1 MPVSDLAYA
10 LAYPAI
16 LSASALY
23 AGCSA
28 WRRRRRA
35 QRGELPPG
43 VPPIFFGRLDLIA
56 EVEAQASR
64 ARMVADHAERI
75 AAAELERVADLYDVP
90 AVPPVDVAAS
100 EATRVNVL
108 FRP

>member
-10 LAYPAI
+10 LAYPAV

-35 QRGELPPG
+35 RRGELTPG
-43 VPPIFFGRLDLIA
+43 VPPIFFGRLDVIA
-56 EVEAQASR
+56 EAEEKGSQ
-64 ARMVADHAERI
+64 ARMVVECMEQIADDQYG
-75 AAAELERVADLYDVP
+75 RVGHLYDVP
-90 AVPPVDVAAS
+90 AVPPVDVAVREAS
-100 EATRVNVL
+100 RVNVL

>member
-35 QRGELPPG
+35 RRGEVTPG
-43 VPPIFFGRLDLIA
+43 VPPIFFGRLDLIR
-56 EVEAQASR
+56 EVEARASR
-64 ARMVADHAERI
+64 AGMVAGHAERI
-75 AAAELERVADLYDVP
+75 AAAEFERVADLYDVP
-90 AVPPVDVAAS
+90 AVPPVDVVS
-100 EATRVNVL
+100 RVNAP
-108 FRP
+108 FQP

>member
-23 AGCSA
+23 AGCST
-28 WRRRRRA
+28 WCRRRRA
-35 QRGELPPG
+35 RRGELPPG

-56 EVEAQASR
+56 EVEAR
-64 ARMVADHAERI
+64 AFRGRTVSGHAERI
-75 AAAELERVADLYDVP
+75 AAAEYERVADLYDVP
-90 AVPPVDVAAS
+90 AVPPVDVAS
-100 EATRVNVL
+100 PVNAP
-108 FRP
+108 FQP